1 MTSLAEQLKRLAL
14 PQSDP
19 DLLTKRQVASLL
31 FDLKDAAEIDRETF
45 YALGCSGL
53 EQLLGIE
60 PLFLEFTD
68 TLFSSA
74 SMTLERS
81 VQSKEVNKKLDRDI
95 SLFLTRLSPYLLLK
109 PAHKCIEW
117 LVQRFHVQLYN
128 VDSLLACAFPFH
140 QTNTFVRLLQ
150 MIKIKESN
158 HRWRWLLP
166 IQKAGVPL
174 SRGALITHCH
184 SDLSFLDFVC
194 QMVSTAV
201 QAFPE
206 CAGSA
211 PQMRIIFSFYSST
224 IVPAMHAI
232 PQITDGFIAK
242 LLPYLQQGLRSRL
255 DDYRAASY
263 MLVSQLAVRTTLKD
277 ELVGTL
283 AVQVTKPLPK
293 QPTLLHDALCC
304 LVVLLRSQRDGA
316 AGNRFC
322 TPLVLVPSLVPTLQL
337 MSSSYDITPLLSQ
350 LVPYLVSVVVSS
362 SDDAP
367 EIGVLEFILNNVPLT
382 RELNQTLAR
391 CLLNQFVTRCEATP
405 ENADVLKRRL
415 QPLVRVLENKYCGI
429 LDDVLADHV
438 TDISPEQR
446 HIFHDFL
453 SLSVSSGK
461 FQVVDDSDTTLL
473 LSLQHPQW
481 PIRVSA
487 LEHLVGA
494 TQQQSFDQNFLRS
507 AVVERLKD
515 DVPNV
520 VAAALKVMEKLFTQF
535 DPNEVVSTLIDLTS
549 QIYLREDSEAW
560 LPVIMQTMRLLS
572 DPQLGEGREEALH
585 KAGWQLL
592 PLLVV
597 NTSQMDSPQFQ
608 MTCCIARSV
617 VVARHPLTC
626 DWADELDALLKQRSK
641 QDIIPLINK
650 QFAATVTRK
659 LANMERLTKRR
670 ALEQLVQAMEQQREG
685 SARAKPSF
693 LVLSHVLLLSL
704 AELRDTEHLLMAQR
718 IYVVLEPL
726 LMEAVQNQNIPEVA
740 NCGAGDFCEALGNY
754 LKRCQSV
761 DGSEP
766 EFTFVLISLL
776 GNFVSALRCSDP
788 AFRGEPWWNPEKL
801 DTNTCCYLGL
811 ICQLFTLLVG
821 GAGEGPKSGS
831 FRQLLKLLVQVHL
844 GQPSTLFRFLCLLWG
859 YGSNRGNQLDLK
871 VTAVTQIQALYMG
884 GALLKVQPAAT
895 LKDLMA
901 DDSPVIPSL
910 LCCLNSPLREVRRA
924 ALSVLQSQF
933 SYGNFQK
940 IIEKLLGTKEEIIAD
955 PSYLNTVLGSLHEQ
969 QVSLKPLLRSVLA
982 PCCPSYTGAA
992 ILRSLSLVNGQ
1003 AVLAELLPLLERL
1016 LDQCVVTPDLLQSD
1030 SQLLRL
1036 VLGKYN
1042 EASAALLTQNQ
1053 LCLELFVRA
1062 LRTATTPHPEQL
1074 SCQIMALELISRSF
1088 FDALGDEHVQ
1098 QKLLSIIF
1106 DLLEDNTSVT
1116 HSVIGSVFKSLSVDA
1131 ALLVSQLCP
1140 PERSGVVVTVQQSR
1154 RSRLRR
1160 DKVEKESSARPTGG
1174 TLSWRRVTLILE
1186 LLLHKKKV
1194 KRVEL
1199 LVPALFSLLARS
1211 LEAESNDLTNIE
1223 YTKQLLLSCL
1233 LNICNKLSAG
1243 GAAEAAGLLDE
1254 DKFSVELVVQ
1264 CVRGSDVPQT
1274 HHHALLLLGTAAAIF
1289 PDKVLHNIM
1298 SIFTFMG
1305 ASVLRLDD
1313 AYSFRVID
1321 KTVQMVIPALIQARG
1336 QSGDKSSSH
1345 LDAMVTR
1352 ILHVFVDALPHVP
1365 EHRRLAVLTQ
1375 LLSTLGPAQFLWV
1388 LMLLLFKMHA
1398 TQTPESST
1406 GKDAALERDMDF
1418 WISLCSHFQVQ
1429 DQFTT
1434 LIRILK
1440 HQQQLPE
1447 DKDKGK
1453 GAVVKRPVRRGAQT
1467 KPQDDENMED
1477 LIFNLDTHSS
1487 KELRHFK
1494 FLSVS
1499 FMGQLLGSTTFIGQ
1513 VSDCEENQSLEEQ
1526 QQILLEEIL
1535 RYVHQV
1541 ALRVEENADQP
1552 TAKFWRALL
1561 NKVYDVLD
1569 KVNALL
1575 PPDTFITVMRGLMGN
1590 QLSLVRRKSMELLNN
1605 RLQHKT
1611 PWHPQQVV
1619 ALMQLTGD
1627 LLGIVGKYPGKDPEG
1642 AAEHAINRQTA
1653 LYSLKLLCRNFGAQH
1668 QEAFVPVLPCL
1679 VDIVTS
1685 MEEEKN
1691 VTGSAL
1697 LCIAEVV
1704 STLGAL
1710 AISHLPRLMPTLL
1723 KTLTERNDLV
1733 TNHIYL
1739 LSAVTAL
1746 QRTTETLPHF
1756 ISPYLQDSTLQV
1768 CRLTWMLEQSPST
1781 TASPASVQLST
1792 RLLSLR
1798 SSLATRLPPRVLL
1811 PVLSRCYSVLVE
1823 DNKGH
1828 LGPLMSILKEHLS
1841 HMDRETLNHHQ
1852 TELSTL
1858 LLSALD
1864 FRAQHCQGDLT
1875 MTSVVEGSV
1884 IDCLLVM
1891 VLKLSEVS
1899 FRPFF
1904 FKLLEWSKSGS
1915 SERQLTFFRLCDR
1928 IADRLKGL
1936 FVLFAGNLVKPLSDA
1951 LRRTNTAKTG
1961 ECSCPGDTPCFSLVT
1976 RCLCADEMAFESKDK
1991 TTLLLHFVLDCLHKI
2006 LLYDTHHFLSKERAE
2021 ALLLPLVDQLENS
2034 VDEVEVHRQMVNSHL
2049 VPCVG
2054 QFAVSLS
2061 DDSHWK
2067 TLNYQILLKTR
2078 HSHSQVR
2085 LSALACLM
2093 EVAGQLKENYM
2104 VLLPETIPFLA
2115 ELMEDECEEVEQM
2128 VQKVIQEMENILGE
2142 PLQSYF

>member
-1 MTSLAEQLKRLAL
+1 MTSLAQQLKRLAL

-19 DLLTKRQVASLL
+19 HLLTKRQVASLL
-31 FDLKDAAEIDRETF
+31 FDLKDAAEIDLETF
-45 YALGCSGL
+45 HALGCSGL

-60 PLFLEFTD
+60 PLFLEFTN

-81 VQSKEVNKKLDRDI
+81 VQSKEVNKKLDSDI
-95 SLFLTRLSPYLLLK
+95 SLFLTRLSPYFLLK

-128 VDSLLACAFPFH
+128 VDSLLACAFPYH
-140 QTNTFVRLLQ
+140 HTNTFVRLLQ

-158 HRWRWLLP
+158 HQWSWLLP
-166 IQKAGVPL
+166 IKKAGVPL

-194 QMVSTAV
+194 QMVSNAV

-206 CAGSA
+206 CTGSA
-211 PQMRIIFSFYSST
+211 PQLRIVFSFYSST
-224 IVPAMHAI
+224 IVPAVHAI
-232 PQITDGFIAK
+232 PQITDSFIAK
-242 LLPYLQQGLRSRL
+242 LLPYLQQGLRSPL

-283 AVQVTKPLPK
+283 AVQVTKPLLK
-293 QPTLLHDALCC
+293 LPTLLHEALCC
-304 LVVLLRSQRDGA
+304 LVVLLQSQRDGA
-316 AGNRFC
+316 AGTRFC
-322 TPLVLVPSLVPTLQL
+322 TSLVLVPSLVPTLQL
-337 MSSSYDITPLLSQ
+337 MSSSYDVTPLVSQ
-350 LVPYLVSVVVSS
+350 LIPYLVSVVVSC

-367 EIGVLEFILNNVPLT
+367 EIGVLESILNDVPLT
-382 RELNQTLAR
+382 RDLNQTLAR
-391 CLLNQFVTRCEATP
+391 CLLDQFMTRCELTP

-429 LDDVLADHV
+429 LDDVLAGHA
-438 TDISPEQR
+438 TDISPQQR

-453 SLSVSSGK
+453 SLSVTSGK

-481 PIRVSA
+481 PVRVSA

-494 TQQQSFDQNFLRS
+494 TKQSFDQSFLRS
-507 AVVERLKD
+507 AVLERLKD

-535 DPNEVVSTLIDLTS
+535 DPNEVVSTLVDLTL

-560 LPVIMQTMRLLS
+560 LPVIMQSMRLLS
-572 DPQLGEGREEALH
+572 DPQLGEGREEALE

-626 DWADELDALLKQRSK
+626 DWAEELDTLLKQKAK

-650 QFAATVTRK
+650 QLTVTVTRK
-659 LANMERLTKRR
+659 LGNMERLTKRR
-670 ALEQLVQAMEQQREG
+670 ALEQLVQAMEQQRER

-693 LVLSHVLLLSL
+693 LVLTHMLLLSL

-718 IYVVLEPL
+718 IYMVLEPL
-726 LMEAVQNQNIPEVA
+726 LMEAAQKQNIPEVA
-740 NCGAGDFCEALGNY
+740 HCGAGDFCDALSTY
-754 LKRCQSV
+754 LRRCQSGH
-761 DGSEP
+761 GSEP

-776 GNFVSALRCSDP
+776 RSFVSTLRCSNP
-788 AFRGEPWWNPEKL
+788 AFKGEQWWNPEKL

-811 ICQLFTLLVG
+811 ICQLFTLLIG
-821 GAGEGPKSGS
+821 GAGVGPHSGS
-831 FRQLLKLLVQVHL
+831 FRQLLKLLVQDHFE
-844 GQPSTLFRFLCLLWG
+844 QPSTLFRFLCLLWG
-859 YGSNRGNQLDLK
+859 YGSNRGDQLDLK
-871 VTAVTQIQALYMG
+871 MTAVTQIQALYMG
-884 GALLKVQPAAT
+884 GALLKVQPAAS

-910 LCCLNSPLREVRRA
+910 LCCLNSPLCEVRRA
-924 ALSVLQSQF
+924 ALSVLQSHSNF
-933 SYGNFQK
+933 GNFQK
-940 IIEKLLGTKEEIIAD
+940 IIVKVLGTSEEIIAD

-969 QVSLKPLLRSVLA
+969 QVSLKPLLQSVLA

-1030 SQLLRL
+1030 AQLLQL
-1036 VLGKYN
+1036 ILGKYN
-1042 EASAALLTQNQ
+1042 EASAALLAQNQ
-1053 LCLELFVRA
+1053 RCLDLFVRA
-1062 LRTATTPHPEQL
+1062 LRTSTTPHPEQL
-1074 SCQIMALELISRSF
+1074 SCQTMALELISRSF
-1088 FDALGDEHVQ
+1088 FDALGDENVQ
-1098 QKLLSIIF
+1098 KRLLSIMF
-1106 DLLEDNTSVT
+1106 DLLDSSVT
-1116 HSVIGSVFKSLSVDA
+1116 HSIVGSVFKALSVDA
-1131 ALLVSQLCP
+1131 ALLVGLLCP
-1140 PERSGVVVTVQQSR
+1140 PERSEVAATVQQSR
-1154 RSRLRR
+1154 RSRLRK
-1160 DKVEKESSARPTGG
+1160 DKVEKESSGG
-1174 TLSWRRVTLILE
+1174 PAGDTLSWRRVTLILE
-1186 LLLHKKKV
+1186 LLLHKKKL
-1194 KRVEL
+1194 KRVEM
-1199 LVPALFSLLARS
+1199 LVPVLFSLLARS
-1211 LEAESNDLTNIE
+1211 LEVESNDLTNIE

-1233 LNICNKLSAG
+1233 LNICNKLSAR
-1243 GAAEAAGLLDE
+1243 GATEAAGLLDE

-1274 HHHALLLLGTAAAIF
+1274 HHHALLLLGAAAAIF

-1321 KTVQMVIPALIQARG
+1321 KTVQMVIPALIKARG
-1336 QSGDKSSSH
+1336 QSGDESSAH

-1352 ILHVFVDALPHVP
+1352 ILHVFVDARPHVP
-1365 EHRRLAVLTQ
+1365 EHRQHAVLTQ
-1375 LLSTLGPAQFLWV
+1375 LLSTLGPAQYLWV

-1398 TQTPESST
+1398 TQAPDLST
-1406 GKDAALERDMDF
+1406 EKDAALERDMDF
-1418 WISLCSHFQVQ
+1418 WISLCSHFHVQ

-1440 HQQQLPE
+1440 HLQELPK
-1447 DKDKGK
+1447 DKDKGN
-1453 GAVVKRPVRRGAQT
+1453 GATVKRPPVRRRAQT
-1467 KPQDDENMED
+1467 KPQDDEKNMEE
-1477 LIFNLDTHSS
+1477 LIFSLETHSS

-1499 FMGQLLGSTTFIGQ
+1499 FMAQLLGSTAFIGQ
-1513 VSDCEENQSLEEQ
+1513 VSNCGENQCLQEQ

-1535 RYVHQV
+1535 RYIHQV
-1541 ALRVEENADQP
+1541 ALCVEENADQP

-1575 PPDTFITVMRGLMGN
+1575 PAGTFITVMRGLMGN

-1611 PWHPQQVV
+1611 AWHPQQVEE
-1619 ALMQLTGD
+1619 LMQLTGD
-1627 LLGIVGKYPGKDPEG
+1627 LLAIVGKYPGKDPEG

-1653 LYSLKLLCRNFGAQH
+1653 LYSLKLLCRNFGSKH
-1668 QEAFVPVLPCL
+1668 QQAFVPVLPCL

-1685 MEEEKN
+1685 MDEEKN

-1710 AISHLPRLMPTLL
+1710 AISHLPRLMPTVL

-1781 TASPASVQLST
+1781 TASPASMQLST

-1798 SSLATRLPPRVLL
+1798 SSLASRLPPRVLL
-1811 PVLSRCYSVLVE
+1811 PVLSRCYDVLVE

-1828 LGPLMSILKEHLS
+1828 LGALMSILKEHLS
-1841 HMDRETLNHHQ
+1841 HMERETLNHHQ

-1875 MTSVVEGSV
+1875 TTSLVEGSV

-1915 SERQLTFFRLCDR
+1915 NERLLTFFRLCDR

-1951 LRRTNTAKTG
+1951 LRRTNAAKTG
-1961 ECSCPGDTPCFSLVT
+1961 ECPCSDDTPCFSLVT
-1976 RCLCADEMAFESKDK
+1976 RCLCADEMAFESKEK

-2034 VDEVEVHRQMVNSHL
+2034 VDEVEVHQQMVNSHL
-2049 VPCVG
+2049 VPCIG
-2054 QFAVSLS
+2054 QFAVSLT

-2085 LSALACLM
+2085 LSALASLM

-2115 ELMEDECEEVEQM
+2115 ELMEDESEDVEKL